1 MLNHLCRKDL
11 AKRLGISQRSLERL
25 WQAGTGPKGLR
36 LGERRIVYPLAEIEA
51 WEATRL
57 FAGSSAELTD
67 GSLPQVVL
75 VAD

>member
-1 MLNHLCRKDL
+1 MLNHLCRKEL

-36 LGERRIVYPLAEIEA
+36 LGERRIVYPLAEVEA

-57 FAGSSAELTD
+57 FPGRSAELTD
-67 GSLPQVVL
+67 DSLPQVVL

>member
-1 MLNHLCRKDL
+1 MQNHLCRKEL
-11 AKRLGISQRSLERL
+11 AQRLGISQRSLERM

-57 FAGSSAELTD
+57 FPGRSAELTD
-67 GSLPQVVL
+67 GSLPQVAL